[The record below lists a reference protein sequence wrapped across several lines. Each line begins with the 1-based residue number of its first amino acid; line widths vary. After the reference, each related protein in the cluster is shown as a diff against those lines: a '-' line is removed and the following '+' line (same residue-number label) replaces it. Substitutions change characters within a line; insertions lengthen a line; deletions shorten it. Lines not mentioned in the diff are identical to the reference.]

1 MTKKLGL
8 ILASVAAV
16 AIVAV
21 GSMTY
26 ACGGACK
33 SGTKTAAVQTAGGSC
48 ASTGVKTAGSGS
60 GCSSPGASGSSCAS
74 TGVKTA
80 GSGSGC
86 SSTGASGG
94 SCSSKGAKN
103 ASAGGAC
110 GSGEKTKQTKMAG
123 AACCPG
129 GAGSAGCSSKMASLC
144 GDKGYFAA
152 NVYDCKDGH
161 VMAVYKGKK
170 FEVTDKTPYTQIEN
184 ARYYF
189 ADNECAVKCQ
199 ETLKTMAAEIN
210 REAVSLATAEG
221 NIVENKDG
229 HKIAAC
235 KMSGEKFEVTG
246 TTPARVMDGQKVYF
260 CSENCASMAS
270 ISTADKQVDAN

>member
-26 ACGGACK
+26 ACGGACQG
-33 SGTKTAAVQTAGGSC
+33 GTKTASVQTAGDGDGC
-48 ASTGVKTAGSGS
+48 KGGTKTAGSGCS
-60 GCSSPGASGSSCAS
+60 TTGAGCSSKAA
-74 TGVKTA
+74 VKTA
-80 GSGSGC
+80 G
-86 SSTGASGG
+86 
-94 SCSSKGAKN
+94 
-103 ASAGGAC
+103 AGG
-110 GSGEKTKQTKMAG
+110 
-123 AACCPG
+123 ACCPG
-129 GAGSAGCSSKMASLC
+129 GTAGQKAGDACCPSGKSASSCSSKMASLC

-152 NVYDCKDGH
+152 NVYENKGGH
-161 VMAVYKGKK
+161 MMAVYKGKK

-199 ETLKTMAAEIN
+199 ETLKTMASEIN
-210 REAVSLATAEG
+210 RETVALATAEA

-235 KMSGEKFEVTG
+235 KMSGEKFEVSG
-246 TTPARVMDGQKVYF
+246 TTPARVIDGQKVYF

-270 ISTADKQVDAN
+270 ISTADKKIDAN